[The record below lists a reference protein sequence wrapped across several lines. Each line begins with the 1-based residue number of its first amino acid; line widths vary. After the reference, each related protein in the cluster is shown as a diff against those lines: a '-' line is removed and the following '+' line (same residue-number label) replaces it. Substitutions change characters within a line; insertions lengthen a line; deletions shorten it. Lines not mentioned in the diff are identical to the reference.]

1 VLIEN
6 GFWYCLSVARW
17 PESGWRKIMTESEIR
32 TKIEQLENEIKEL
45 EEEKELTSNQSRL
58 DFIED
63 TIYNTKDSIKS

>member
-1 VLIEN
+1 
-6 GFWYCLSVARW
+6 
-17 PESGWRKIMTESEIR
+17 MTEIDVR

-63 TIYNTKDSIKS
+63 TIYNTKDSIKKLTNYV